1 MSRSRRIWGVALWLC
16 TAWVVVT
23 GAQTPEDPKITRW
36 LSDIGRSSERG
47 EFDTVQ
53 ELRAKLADYA
63 AATGHY
69 DVGAQQYELLLAG
82 RPGRAERVKLFT
94 KLGHMR
100 MALQNYGQAI
110 GAYDDALHDSPKD
123 WDANLARARAFWAAD
138 INQRAIESYLR
149 CIKIRPRDAA
159 PYEEMASVYE
169 REGFFGKAAATEHV
183 FAVGVAGA
191 QAGDVSPSG
200 GLLCPPEE
208 LTRGDLDSDS
218 SEDPLT
224 SDRLRCSTRR
234 NIPESRRYGADKR
247 RLGRSAQGGS
257 PAG

>member
-16 TAWVVVT
+16 TVWVSVT

-110 GAYDDALHDSPKD
+110 GAYDDALHDS
-123 WDANLARARAFWAAD
+123 
-138 INQRAIESYLR
+138 
-149 CIKIRPRDAA
+149 
-159 PYEEMASVYE
+159 
-169 REGFFGKAAATEHV
+169 
-183 FAVGVAGA
+183 
-191 QAGDVSPSG
+191 
-200 GLLCPPEE
+200 
-208 LTRGDLDSDS
+208 
-218 SEDPLT
+218 
-224 SDRLRCSTRR
+224 
-234 NIPESRRYGADKR
+234 
-247 RLGRSAQGGS
+247 
-257 PAG
+257 